1 MLLLHRVP
9 WDDTMAKWKGAGGS
23 PPHPMGWHHGWVARF
38 STTTHT
44 VTPWLRG
51 EVLVILHHVLWDD
64 SVVGQRGPS
73 GSAPPSAAQRISPPP
88 PTGQEGGGGPSD
100 DPAQPGWEAA
110 LRHHVAVQ
118 RLGPA
123 VLPRPHQV
131 GAGGRTLRC
140 SPPWGGAVPHDPPN
154 APRRD
159 GSVMLQI
166 DVDTEKG
173 GLTVNHDFLVDFGKE
188 PGGPCMAHEMRYPG
202 GDCTSDIWV

>member
-1 MLLLHRVP
+1 MSHGTTAWLGGKDPMLLLHRVP

-140 SPPWGGAVPHDPPN
+140 SPPWGGAVPHDPPTPLAGT
-154 APRRD
+154 APSCCRSTWTRRRA
-159 GSVMLQI
+159 V
-166 DVDTEKG
+166 
-173 GLTVNHDFLVDFGKE
+173 
-188 PGGPCMAHEMRYPG
+188 
-202 GDCTSDIWV
+202 